1 MIAGTAYRPSVRPD
15 GFSNEGRMRK
25 TRGSIIPNARK
36 HTQGASSIHA
46 TLHNETAKT
55 QGATPSSFNADAE
68 EVYSYRRRVLLL

>member
-25 TRGSIIPNARK
+25 TRGSIHNARK
-36 HTQGASSIHA
+36 YTQGVSSVHA

-55 QGATPSSFNADAE
+55 QSSTPSSFNADAE
-68 EVYSYRRRVLLL
+68 QVQ